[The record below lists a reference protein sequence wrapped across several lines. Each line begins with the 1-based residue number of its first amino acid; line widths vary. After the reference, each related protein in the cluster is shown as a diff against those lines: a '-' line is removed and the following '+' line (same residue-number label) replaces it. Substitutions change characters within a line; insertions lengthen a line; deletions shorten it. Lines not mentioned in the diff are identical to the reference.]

1 MAYGS
6 YKPYESIAVKKAR
19 AARSIA
25 RLQKKKQVLSPVQIT
40 GRKLARTW
48 WGIAW
53 NENLER
59 YADYVNRIERGR
71 SYVRQ
76 DAVIDLKITPGQINS
91 KVQGTRVAPY
101 TVQIDIQPLK
111 ANTWKR
117 IVNACTGHFN
127 ALEDLVS
134 GRIPSNLAEL
144 FTARGDGL
152 FPSPSEIGFHCS
164 CPDWAEL
171 CKHVA
176 ATLYGV
182 GARLDEDP
190 TLFFTL
196 RQIDIDELI
205 TDTLQQASDTLLTRS
220 EQKSRRSLDDTNL
233 SELFGIDLTDGTG
246 EAKIQEAVT
255 QTQKRRKEMPIK
267 STSRK
272 GQKKKSKTSAP
283 KASQKTKK
291 QPVKKPAKKPEKKL
305 NLPKEE
311 KGKTHRSLKDY
322 TNPEPGG

>member
-1 MAYGS
+1 MNSWLICSSYLSDKKRREGNTMAYGS

-25 RLQKKKQVLSPVQIT
+25 RLQKKKQVLSPIQIT

-59 YADYVNRIERGR
+59 YADYANRIERGR

-91 KVQGTRVAPY
+91 KVQGTRVTPY
-101 TVQIDIQPLK
+101 NVQIDIHPLK
-111 ANTWKR
+111 KHTWER
-117 IVNACTGHFN
+117 IVNACTGQFN
-127 ALEDLVS
+127 ALEDLIG
-134 GRIPSNLAEL
+134 GRIPSSLAEL
-144 FTARGDGL
+144 FTSQGEGL
-152 FPSPSEIGFHCS
+152 FPSPSEIVFHCS

-205 TDTLQQASDTLLTRS
+205 TDTLHQASDTLLTRS
-220 EQKSRRSLDDTNL
+220 EQKSSRTLDDANL
-233 SELFGIDLTDGTG
+233 SELFGIDLTEGTP
-246 EAKIQEAVT
+246 EEKIQDAVPQT
-255 QTQKRRKEMPIK
+255 QTRKREMPIK
-267 STSRK
+267 STSGK
-272 GQKKKSKTSAP
+272 GKKEKSKTSAQI
-283 KASQKTKK
+283 ASQKTKK
-291 QPVKKPAKKPEKKL
+291 QPVEKPAKKLEK
-305 NLPKEE
+305 
-311 KGKTHRSLKDY
+311 S
-322 TNPEPGG
+322 